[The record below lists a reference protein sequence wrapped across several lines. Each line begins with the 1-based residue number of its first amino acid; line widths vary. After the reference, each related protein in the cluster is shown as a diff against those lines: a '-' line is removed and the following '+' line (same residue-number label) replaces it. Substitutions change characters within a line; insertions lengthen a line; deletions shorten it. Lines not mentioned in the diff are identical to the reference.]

1 MSALMET
8 PTRLNS
14 LLNDIGKDL
23 ELEDVRYIKYL
34 LQGHINKETL
44 QNLESG
50 IELTEVLKTR
60 GLVSEKRLA
69 FLRKL
74 LVEAKC
80 LKLVNLVDTFKEKYA
95 PGVSFGKS
103 Y

>member
-1 MSALMET
+1 M
-8 PTRLNS
+8 
-14 LLNDIGKDL
+14 
-23 ELEDVRYIKYL
+23 KYL

-44 QNLESG
+44 LQLESG
-50 IELTEVLKTR
+50 IELTDVLKTR

-80 LKLVNLVDTFKEKYA
+80 LKLVNLVDDFKEKNA
-95 PGVSFGKS
+95 PGCSFGELS
-103 Y
+103 MVHFIYININLQT